1 MVGVAGSGKTT
12 MLRAVAKAFEGAGY
26 QVVGTAT
33 SGQAARNLA
42 QEAGIDQSRTLASL
56 IWRLD
61 HGQLELSE
69 KSVVVLDEVGMTD
82 DAHLARLA
90 AHVELAG
97 AKLVLTGDHLQLP
110 AVGPG
115 GALAALVRR
124 HPDAVHYLQ
133 ENRRQRDPGERQ
145 ALESLRDGDVAD
157 AVSWYVRQRRVHAG
171 PTRDEALQAA
181 VDAWAADV
189 DAGRDT
195 ELYAWR
201 RANVA
206 ELNRRARTW
215 MEASGRL
222 SGPDLSCPGG
232 TNYRAGDR
240 VVTLAPGPD
249 GRLVTSERAT
259 VEAVDFVGSSLTL
272 RTDNGRQVSL
282 SAEHLSPD
290 RLGYGYATT
299 VHRSQGSTTA
309 RAHLFADR
317 GGRELAYVA
326 MSRARE
332 STHAWV
338 VADDVGQA
346 ADDLRRDW
354 AARHTPTW
362 ALDTG
367 LPWSAEAILEIG
379 PALPM
384 SDRARVVAIAAAQ
397 AEASRNALGGL
408 ERPDRA
414 GELSEARAALARTE
428 QGLLDL
434 QAGNGAY
441 SCTEVGRAVSDL
453 AFARAALTKAKWVAE
468 CSPRWRE
475 RRTATKEAAA
485 AAARLTGAEGRWQD
499 YVAPELARLE
509 SAMYQAR
516 QDVECLAA
524 SEEREATRWGR
535 VAERG
540 LSAGGLLTG
549 SQSDWPSIGMNST
562 GRNAT
567 RPGRAGAP
575 FEQRPRCRLHTF
587 CHWKDPTPAQDSN
600 RLRGTG

>member
-1 MVGVAGSGKTT
+1 M
-12 MLRAVAKAFEGAGY
+12 
-26 QVVGTAT
+26 
-33 SGQAARNLA
+33 
-42 QEAGIDQSRTLASL
+42 
-56 IWRLD
+56 
-61 HGQLELSE
+61 
-69 KSVVVLDEVGMTD
+69 
-82 DAHLARLA
+82 
-90 AHVELAG
+90 
-97 AKLVLTGDHLQLP
+97 
-110 AVGPG
+110 
-115 GALAALVRR
+115 
-124 HPDAVHYLQ
+124 
-133 ENRRQRDPGERQ
+133 
-145 ALESLRDGDVAD
+145 
-157 AVSWYVRQRRVHAG
+157 
-171 PTRDEALQAA
+171 
-181 VDAWAADV
+181 
-189 DAGRDT
+189 
-195 ELYAWR
+195 
-201 RANVA
+201 
-206 ELNRRARTW
+206 
-215 MEASGRL
+215 
-222 SGPDLSCPGG
+222 
-232 TNYRAGDR
+232 
-240 VVTLAPGPD
+240 
-249 GRLVTSERAT
+249 
-259 VEAVDFVGSSLTL
+259 
-272 RTDNGRQVSL
+272 
-282 SAEHLSPD
+282 
-290 RLGYGYATT
+290 
-299 VHRSQGSTTA
+299 
-309 RAHLFADR
+309 
-317 GGRELAYVA
+317 
-326 MSRARE
+326 
-332 STHAWV
+332 

-367 LPWSAEAILEIG
+367 LPWSAEAILEMG
-379 PALPM
+379 RALPM

-540 LSAGGLLTG
+540 LSARRAADRFAVGLAVYRDELDG
-549 SQSDWPSIGMNST
+549 EKRDSPRQ
-562 GRNAT
+562 GRRAVRAT
-567 RPGRAGAP
+567 SSVSPAYLLPLEGPDPGPG
-575 FEQRPRCRLHTF
+575 L
-587 CHWKDPTPAQDSN
+587 
-600 RLRGTG
+600 